1 MCLCVAFRKTI
12 AYCDKFIYLIYSKKK
27 AKKINISAMR
37 AVDIH
42 ETDFLLEFDKNR
54 GKGRKNKKRDDL
66 RLLDTPRKPKRPK
79 D

>member
-1 MCLCVAFRKTI
+1 VCFAIR
-12 AYCDKFIYLIYSKKK
+12 DKSHYAIKLFIFYPQKK

-42 ETDFLLEFDKNR
+42 ETDFLLEFEKNR
-54 GKGRKNKKRDDL
+54 GKGRKGKKRDDL